1 MPFDPATSFS
11 RHPFFRDHALI
22 FESDP
27 MRRGYAQLR
36 LPMML
41 GLGGAFSAR
50 PPGTGKTTLM
60 HYCGWAFR
68 AQYPGLPVIEVAAH
82 RLAPTATRS
91 LPYRL
96 CLAAGDLKPPRTG
109 QELRARL
116 EAVFLNMARSSEFK
130 RVLLMIDEG
139 QDLGANGFF
148 IIKDLFNQLTRE
160 GLALSVFVCGVAG
173 KLYGLLQDLE
183 SNDESGLIRRFAS
196 FEVTRT
202 GYESVEDVASVCEA
216 IDSTRWSE
224 LDDKTVVESIW
235 PLASR
240 GGFRLANY
248 AAWIYDAYNRNEVL
262 AGEIFNVL
270 RWLFISHPDRK
281 DLKLNATDISSAVD
295 ATRGGG
301 PPPTRKQ

>member
-1 MPFDPATSFS
+1 MPFDPAASLS

-22 FESDP
+22 FESAP

-36 LPMML
+36 IPMIL

-60 HYCGWAFR
+60 HYCSWAFR

-91 LPYRL
+91 LPHRL

-116 EAVFLNMARSSEFK
+116 EAVFLDLARTSEYK
-130 RVLLMIDEG
+130 RVVLMIDEG

-160 GLALSVFVCGVAG
+160 GLALSVFVSGVAA
-173 KLYGLLQDLE
+173 KLYRLLQDLE
-183 SNDESGLIRRFAS
+183 SKDESGLIRRFAS
-196 FEVTRT
+196 FEITRT

-216 IDSTRWSE
+216 IDSTRWPE
-224 LDDKTVVESIW
+224 LSDKTVVESIW
-235 PLASR
+235 PQAAQGKLRLAS
-240 GGFRLANY
+240 Y
-248 AAWIYDAYNRNEVL
+248 AAWIYKKYNKSEIL

-270 RWLFISHPDRK
+270 RWLFITHQDSK
-281 DLKLNATDISSAVD
+281 GLKLDETDISAAVD

-301 PPPTRKQ
+301 PPPKSKR